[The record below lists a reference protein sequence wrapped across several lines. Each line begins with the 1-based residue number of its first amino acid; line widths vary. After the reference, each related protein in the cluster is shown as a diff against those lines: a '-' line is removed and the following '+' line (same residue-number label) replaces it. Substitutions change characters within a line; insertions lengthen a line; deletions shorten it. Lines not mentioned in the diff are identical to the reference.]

1 MDLSQ
6 RVLGFIPRS
15 RRDLRLASGLVLFTY
30 VATHLCCHALG
41 LVSLDTAEEALRNTV
56 RFWHSLPGTV
66 LLYAAAAIHVSL
78 ALFAVYE
85 RRTFRMPP
93 VQGIRII
100 LGLVMPI
107 GLIAHFV
114 VTRYAHDRFGLSAEY
129 ARVAG
134 GLWAGGASG
143 LALGLLAPGWIHGC
157 LGLRFAFGHRVT
169 SQRVK
174 LALFGAALLLPVLAA
189 LGFINMG
196 RELYAPSSG
205 HVVPPPYG
213 DAAQEAQ
220 LDRSG
225 GDARWTY
232 LSLLLLIL
240 VGRMARSL
248 NERRRKSVVWISYP
262 SRTVSVPRGWSVL
275 EASRSFGIPH
285 QALCGGRA
293 RCTTCRVRVVE
304 GASHCPDAKVDE
316 ARALHR
322 LAGAKGTIRLAC
334 QLRPTGNVEVVP
346 ILSGARAGRP
356 PVSQPSSDAAEL
368 EAILL
373 LLDVRLDTASVAPS
387 AAAHDAIYA
396 LSHFQS
402 IAEAAAGSRAEV
414 FRHAA
419 SSWILLFRCGSD
431 PAAVSA
437 NALSVARQIDADAAS
452 LCQELARDLG
462 LHASASLAMHAGRVV
477 VGTLGAATMAIVGGP
492 VEDLERIRGR
502 RSVASGSLLV
512 SGSAASA
519 ASISREGLA
528 WHPGP
533 LGEGEPTRGEAWAEV
548 RLTDQ

>member
-6 RVLGFIPRS
+6 RVLGFIPHS

-30 VATHLCCHALG
+30 VAVHLCCHALG
-41 LVSLDTAEEALRNTV
+41 LVSLDTAEEALRTTV

-107 GLIAHFV
+107 GLIAHFT

-134 GLWAGGASG
+134 GLWVGGASG

-157 LGLRFAFGHRVT
+157 LGLRFAFGHRVS

-174 LALFGAALLLPVLAA
+174 LGLFGAALLLPVLAA

-196 RELYAPSSG
+196 RELYAPASG

-213 DAAQEAQ
+213 DARQEAQ

-225 GDARWTY
+225 HDARSTY
-232 LSLLLLIL
+232 LALLLLI
-240 VGRMARSL
+240 VAARVARSL

-262 SRTVSVPRGWSVL
+262 GRTVSVPRGWSVL

-304 GASHCPDAKVDE
+304 GASHCPDANMDE

-322 LAGAKGTIRLAC
+322 LASTKGTIRLAC

-356 PVSQPSSDAAEL
+356 VVQAPSDA
-368 EAILL
+368 
-373 LLDVRLDTASVAPS
+373 
-387 AAAHDAIYA
+387 
-396 LSHFQS
+396 
-402 IAEAAAGSRAEV
+402 
-414 FRHAA
+414 
-419 SSWILLFRCGSD
+419 
-431 PAAVSA
+431 
-437 NALSVARQIDADAAS
+437 
-452 LCQELARDLG
+452 
-462 LHASASLAMHAGRVV
+462 
-477 VGTLGAATMAIVGGP
+477 
-492 VEDLERIRGR
+492 
-502 RSVASGSLLV
+502 
-512 SGSAASA
+512 
-519 ASISREGLA
+519 
-528 WHPGP
+528 
-533 LGEGEPTRGEAWAEV
+533 
-548 RLTDQ
+548 

>member
-6 RVLGFIPRS
+6 RVLRFIPHS
-15 RRDLRLASGLVLFTY
+15 RRDLRLASGLVLFSY
-30 VATHLCCHALG
+30 VAVHLSCHALG
-41 LVSLDTAEEALRNTV
+41 LVSLDTAEEALRLTV

-66 LLYAAAAIHVSL
+66 LLYAAAATHISL

-107 GLIAHFV
+107 GLIAHFI

-129 ARVAG
+129 ARVAA

-157 LGLRFAFGHRVT
+157 LGLRFAFGHRVS

-189 LGFINMG
+189 LGFVNMG
-196 RELYAPSSG
+196 RELSAPSSG
-205 HVVPPPYG
+205 RVIPAPYG
-213 DAAQEAQ
+213 DAAQEAR
-220 LDRSG
+220 LDQSG
-225 GDARWTY
+225 GDAHWTY
-232 LSLLLLIL
+232 LALLLLIV

-262 SRTVSVPRGWSVL
+262 DRTVSVPRGWSVL

-293 RCTTCRVRVVE
+293 RCTTCRVRVIE
-304 GASHCPDAKVDE
+304 GVSHCPDPQVDE

-322 LAGAKGTIRLAC
+322 LAATKGTIRLAC
-334 QLRPTGNVEVVP
+334 QLRPVGNVEVVP

-356 PVSQPSSDAAEL
+356 AIQPSSGATEF
-368 EAILL
+368 EAVLL
-373 LLDVRLDTASVAPS
+373 LLDARLDTGSVAPS

-396 LSHFQS
+396 LSHFQA
-402 IAEAAAGSRAEV
+402 IAEAAAVSRAEV

-419 SSWILLFRCGSD
+419 SSWILLFRCGDD
-431 PAAVSA
+431 PRAASA
-437 NALSVARQIDADAAS
+437 SALSVSRRIDTDAAS
-452 LCQELARDLG
+452 LCHELARDLG
-462 LHASASLAMHAGRVV
+462 LHASSSLAMHGGRVV

-492 VEDLERIRGR
+492 VEDLECIRSR
-502 RSVASGSLLV
+502 LTAASGSFLV
-512 SGSAASA
+512 SRSAASA
-519 ASISREGLA
+519 AGISQEGLA
-528 WHPGP
+528 WDPGP
-533 LGEGEPTRGEAWAEV
+533 LGDGGPPQDEAWAEI
-548 RLTDQ
+548 RLPDH

>member
-1 MDLSQ
+1 MDLSR
-6 RVLGFIPRS
+6 RVLGFLPHS

-30 VATHLCCHALG
+30 VAVHLSCHALG
-41 LVSLDTAEEALRNTV
+41 LVSLDTAEEALRITV

-66 LLYAAAAIHVSL
+66 LLYTAAAVHVSL

-114 VTRYAHDRFGLSAEY
+114 ATRYAHDRFGLSAEY

-134 GLWAGGASG
+134 GLWVGGASG

-157 LGLRFAFGHRVT
+157 LGLRFAFGHRVS

-174 LALFGAALLLPVLAA
+174 LGLFGAALLLPVLAA

-196 RELYAPSSG
+196 RELYAPASA

-213 DAAQEAQ
+213 DAAQEAR

-225 GDARWTY
+225 HDARSTY
-232 LSLLLLIL
+232 FALLLLI
-240 VGRMARSL
+240 VAARIARSL

-262 SRTVSVPRGWSVL
+262 GRTVSVPRGWTVL

-304 GASHCPDAKVDE
+304 GGSHCPDPQVDE
-316 ARALHR
+316 SRALHR

-346 ILSGARAGRP
+346 ILSGTRVGRP
-356 PVSQPSSDAAEL
+356 VAQPSSDTTEL
-368 EAILL
+368 EALL
-373 LLDVRLDTASVAPS
+373 LLLEVRLDTGSVAPS

-396 LSHFQS
+396 LSHYQA
-402 IAEAAAGSRAEV
+402 IAEAAAVSRAEV

-419 SSWILLFRCGSD
+419 SSWILLFRCGND
-431 PAAVSA
+431 PSAASA
-437 NALSVARQIDADAAS
+437 NALSVARQVDADAAG
-452 LCQELARDLG
+452 LCQELDRDLG

-477 VGTLGAATMAIVGGP
+477 VGTLGAATMAVVGGP
-492 VEDLERIRGR
+492 VEDLERVRGGR
-502 RSVASGSLLV
+502 LAPSGSLLV
-512 SGSAASA
+512 SRSAARSA
-519 ASISREGLA
+519 GMSQDGLA
-528 WHPGP
+528 WDPGQR
-533 LGEGEPTRGEAWAEV
+533 GESGTTHGEAWAEM
-548 RLTDQ
+548 RLPDH